1 MRRFTALVVGT
12 LALSAFF
19 GGPVSADHRTDATI
33 TPFEDSPDGPIVK
46 VRLSAKNPGVP
57 DLELR
62 FMLDTGAG
70 VNVLDVSI
78 PADYFWD
85 DAESFS
91 TTPTTVTDAT
101 QQQIQTSLVYLKRI
115 EIAGITRDDQTA
127 IRVDLKRTWPG
138 IGEDEPIDGILGM
151 SFLRGTLIVIDPTK
165 SEIRWWQTFDGHRV
179 PLGYDPSGSPT
190 MTTQLSNTDVRFMLD
205 TGSESGF
212 QAPGQVDE
220 NGPSESAHFTGAL
233 GHVSE
238 ARVITAER
246 IEASGKAWINVPVV
260 VVKPGEGIPM
270 VGREILFG
278 GLLGLDFVHDAATFQ
293 LDANGN
299 LPSLSP
305 PTATP
310 NAGLS
315 LAWDRSG
322 VEPRLTV
329 GPIGPKSPMAVA
341 GLAQG
346 DVLVRVGSL
355 QGKDLTIAAVTSL
368 VDQGKPLSWVVRRN
382 GKQLRFRFPV
392 AAGLP

>member
-1 MRRFTALVVGT
+1 MRAFTAVVVGT
-12 LALSAFF
+12 LALWALF
-19 GGPVSADHRTDATI
+19 GGSVSADHRSEVAI
-33 TPFEDSPDGPIVK
+33 TPFENSPDGPIVK
-46 VRLSAKNPGVP
+46 VRLSAKNPSVP

-85 DAESFS
+85 DAESSS
-91 TTPTTVTDAT
+91 TTPVTVTDAT
-101 QQQIQTSLVYLKRI
+101 QQQFQTSLVYVKRI
-115 EIAGITRDDQTA
+115 EIGGITRDDQTA
-127 IRVDLKRTWPG
+127 VRMDLKRSWPG
-138 IGEDEPIDGILGM
+138 IGEDEPIDGVLGM

-165 SEIRWWQTFDGHRV
+165 SEIRWWQRIDGHRV
-179 PLGYDPSGSPT
+179 PLGYDLSGSPA
-190 MTTQLSNTDVRFMLD
+190 MMAKLSNTDVQFMLD
-205 TGSESGF
+205 TGSSSGF
-212 QAPGQVDE
+212 QAPGQADE
-220 NGPSESAHFTGAL
+220 NEPSELVHFTGAL

-260 VVKPGEGIPM
+260 VVKPGEGNPM

-299 LPSLSP
+299 LPSLP
-305 PTATP
+305 PPAATP
-310 NAGLS
+310 HAGLS

-329 GPIGPKSPMAVA
+329 GPMGAMSPMAVA
-341 GLAQG
+341 GLEQG

-355 QGKDLTIAAVTSL
+355 QGKDLTIGAVTSL

-382 GKQLRFRFPV
+382 GKQLRFRFSL
-392 AAGLP
+392 AAELP